1 MKSQPFAILII
12 AIFTTLISGCTQ
24 DNSLRTNI
32 PGLDLSKIQSEE
44 YFRQNLDASRQFFQW
59 CKDSMVPPIPEDKTS
74 QMFLKN
80 CRLATSAVLIP
91 TDSLVKTRKHKSY
104 GLIK

>member
-1 MKSQPFAILII
+1 MKRLIFLSI
-12 AIFTTLISGCTQ
+12 VLALSACSKEPALKTE
-24 DNSLRTNI
+24 I
-32 PGLDLSKIQSEE
+32 PGLDLSKVQSEE
-44 YFRQNLDASRQFFQW
+44 YFRKSPDASRQFFLW

-91 TDSLVKTRKHKSY
+91 NDSLVKTRKHKSY